1 MFNKARTIAMAALL
15 AGVIGASAAPARAVT
30 VDGVTFTPGDVFAVS
45 NFFQNAPTA
54 LGSTFEAIGQVT
66 QIISPITGTPS
77 TSFCSGCELNFVV
90 TGYTNTSG
98 PGSSMSFSGGTITF
112 YVDTPGTFDQNGGQA
127 NAAAIASGTPW
138 LSLTGHAGSSG
149 STLVAMTGGTGGGVS
164 FMFASGL
171 LDALPTGGSAN
182 MYFANLNTISDG
194 MGGFADIEF
203 STTVNNLNP
212 PGGFAFNGSGQIQTV
227 PAQVPEPATLALL
240 GSGLLAFGFM
250 RRRTSA
256 VPV

>member
-1 MFNKARTIAMAALL
+1 MINKASTLAVAALML
-15 AGVIGASAAPARAVT
+15 GAVGATSPAAAVT

-54 LGSTFEAIGQVT
+54 LGSTFQAIGQVT
-66 QIISPITGTPS
+66 QIISPVSGTPS

-98 PGSSMSFSGGTITF
+98 PGSTLTFTGGTITF
-112 YVDTPGTFDQNGGQA
+112 YVDSLGTFDQNAGQA
-127 NAAAIASGTPW
+127 NATAIAGGTPW
-138 LSLTGHAGSSG
+138 LTLGGHAGSSG
-149 STLVAMTGGTGGGVS
+149 ATLSAMFGGTGGAVTFLSGT
-164 FMFASGL
+164 GL
-171 LDALPTGGSAN
+171 LDAIGGSAN
-182 MYFANLNTISDG
+182 AYFANLNTISDG
-194 MGGFADIEF
+194 MGGWADIEF

-227 PAQVPEPATLALL
+227 PAAVPEPASLALL
-240 GSGLLAFGFM
+240 GSGLLAFGFV

-256 VPV
+256 TVPA